1 VRFGFKKL
9 SRPFA
14 GFFLCN
20 QSCTRILS
28 SKPRNMR
35 KVFIMAGIIFSL
47 ATSAQTK
54 KNIDSK
60 IEKVTVF
67 LDGAQTQRSARVS
80 LTTGKQDIVFT
91 NISPAIDKQSI
102 QVKSDNSAITVLSVI
117 HQQNF
122 LMEQQKQEEIK
133 DLELQKEIQLEKIAL
148 QRNIL
153 NVYKQE
159 ENMIVKNQQIGGA
172 NNGLKA
178 ADLKDA
184 ADFQRTRLSEVYQ
197 KQMETDRSIKK
208 LEAELN
214 KMNRQLIELNQK
226 ADVSTSEIHVTV
238 NTKEAASGNFTITY
252 LVKQAGWFPTYDIR
266 VKDITSPINIQYKA
280 NVFQSSG
287 EDWKDVK
294 LFLST
299 GNPNENGTKPVINPW
314 YLKYVYAYQ
323 PVTNTIQ
330 GTYTS
335 GTFSGVLSDDK
346 GNPIPGGSVVIKGT
360 RTGTF
365 ADNNGSYRIHAKP
378 GDVMVISSVG
388 FEPKEVVLGTT
399 PYLPVV
405 LAPAASHLSEVVVTA
420 MGQRSEDWGSWGGN
434 IDGYNTKKKELGY
447 SVSKSSADELK
458 RNQEVITTISYQ
470 PTTTVYEIKEPYT
483 VLNDGKTYMADIDG
497 YEVKA
502 GYEYYVAPKLDADA
516 YLTAKIADWQELNL
530 LPGEANLFFE
540 GTFLGKSMLDLA
552 NAGDTLNL
560 SLGKDKGV
568 AVKRTLVKE
577 FSSKKFIGSNRT
589 DTRQYEITVRN
600 NKQQPVNLILEDQ
613 FPISTQKEIEV
624 QDKKYDGAK
633 LDDDTQ
639 KITWQMTVDV
649 KKENKVSFKY
659 EVKYPKDKTLQ
670 LD

>member
-1 VRFGFKKL
+1 
-9 SRPFA
+9 
-14 GFFLCN
+14 
-20 QSCTRILS
+20 
-28 SKPRNMR
+28 
-35 KVFIMAGIIFSL
+35 MAGLLFSL
-47 ATSAQTK
+47 AITAQTK

-67 LDGAQTQRSARVS
+67 LQGAQTQRTAKIP
-80 LTTGKQDIVFT
+80 LATGKQELVFT

-102 QVKSDNSAITVLSVI
+102 QVKADNSAITVLSVI

-122 LMEQQKQEEIK
+122 MKEQQKQDEIK
-133 DLELQKEIQLEKIAL
+133 ELETQKDAQLEKIAL

-153 NVYKQE
+153 NVFKQE
-159 ENMIVKNQQIGGA
+159 ENMLIKNQQIGGA

-178 ADLKDA
+178 TDLKDA
-184 ADFQRTRLSEVYQ
+184 ADFQRNRLTEVYQ
-197 KQMETDRSIKK
+197 KQMETDRNIKK
-208 LEAELN
+208 LETELN
-214 KMNRQLIELNQK
+214 KMNRQLAELKQK
-226 ADVSTSEIHVTV
+226 SETSTSEIHVTV
-238 NTKEAASGNFTITY
+238 NCREAVTSDFTVSY

-266 VKDITSPINIQYKA
+266 VKDISSPINLQYKA

-287 EDWKDVK
+287 EDWKEVK

-299 GNPNENGTKPVINPW
+299 GNPNENGTKPVISPW
-314 YLKYVYAYQ
+314 YLKYIYAYQ
-323 PVTNTIQ
+323 PISNTIQ
-330 GTYTS
+330 GS
-335 GTFSGVLSDDK
+335 FAAGTVSGVLTDEK
-346 GNPIPGGSVVIKGT
+346 GSPVPGASIIIKGS
-360 RTGTF
+360 RTGTA
-365 ADNNGSYRIHAKP
+365 ADMNGSFRIAARP
-378 GDVMVISSVG
+378 GDVLVVSAVGYDSKEIAVGNSS
-388 FEPKEVVLGTT
+388 
-399 PYLPVV
+399 YIPVA
-405 LAPAASHLSEVVVTA
+405 LSPSATLMSEVVVTGYSSRA
-420 MGQRSEDWGSWGGN
+420 DSWEDSERSEGRTRSMAL
-434 IDGYNTKKKELGY
+434 KKIKEE
-447 SVSKSSADELK
+447 DIK
-458 RNQEVITTISYQ
+458 RQAAVITTIAYQ

-502 GYEYYVAPKLDADA
+502 EYEYYVAPKLDPDA
-516 YLTAKIADWQELNL
+516 YLTAKIADWQQLNL

-540 GTFLGKSMLDLA
+540 GTFLGKSSLDLA

-568 AVKRTLVKE
+568 AVKRTLVKD

-600 NKQQPVNLILEDQ
+600 NKQQPVNIILEDQ

-639 KITWQMTVDV
+639 KITWQMTVDT